1 MPIFELLSKQD
12 AKLALMT
19 GKRAEQLKEYVGYI
33 NRRQSDQ
40 VGKLTA
46 GEGETTAAIRRRLGA
61 AAELLGKTLEVN
73 RQGNDVYFWEEGDG
87 VIKRRR
93 RRRRAA
99 ATE

>member
-46 GEGETTAAIRRRLGA
+46 GEDETTAAIRPATWGGRGA
-61 AAELLGKTLEVN
+61 S
-73 RQGNDVYFWEEGDG
+73 WEDP
-87 VIKRRR
+87 
-93 RRRRAA
+93 
-99 ATE
+99 